1 MKFCKKYQEYMQGKE
16 NRLPAVDFKK
26 LKKILKKCR
35 EDFESHQEHDGQS
48 CPHHCSG
55 AQFYWT

>member
-1 MKFCKKYQEYMQGKE
+1 MQGKE
-16 NRLPAVDFKK
+16 NQLPAVDFKK

-48 CPHHCSG
+48 CPHDCSG